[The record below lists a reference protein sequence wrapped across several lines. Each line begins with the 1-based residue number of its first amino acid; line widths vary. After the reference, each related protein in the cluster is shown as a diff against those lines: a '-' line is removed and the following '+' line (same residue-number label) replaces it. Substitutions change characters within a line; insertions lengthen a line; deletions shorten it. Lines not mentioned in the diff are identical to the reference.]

1 MIARERSGVA
11 AVALG
16 IWGCVSALIL
26 LSLAVAVAHG
36 LRTTPRVI
44 STDAFSSTPLSLM
57 AVGLTWGLLGVLLW
71 LIHRRLIDRDNV
83 LVALG
88 LFGITFLYINV
99 FRERTIYGDIQDYAE
114 AAMRLS
120 RGEPLNTSY
129 LYTPFW
135 ATVLEP
141 LARFGPKAIFGVCWL
156 LNMLSIPVFYLL
168 LHATLKAYGF
178 GANVAGLLCF
188 SFMVVNV
195 PLLRTLGYVQVN
207 LHVTNLILASLVSFP
222 RTRAVS
228 AVTLALAAQIKM
240 SPLALALPYLL
251 RRDYKWLGVFVLT
264 VLATAGLTVAW
275 HGLAPFQEFLFNVRR
290 MREENGLQFRETSF
304 DSFFAAVASFGLL
317 SEGAARAMTVLSK
330 VCLTAA
336 LFVIGARGVRHKL
349 FYSHDDER
357 RLLYNATPFLLV
369 WMTMVSPLV
378 WEHHPVFLALPFL
391 LIVRRLETAA
401 EWTWYGA
408 AYFLEFVVPTFD
420 FFPWSYGRLL
430 APLIW
435 VGLAWSALRRP
446 EASVAFTGV
455 ERKLAVL
462 LGARSDAGGRA
473 PLPS

>member
-1 MIARERSGVA
+1 
-11 AVALG
+11 
-16 IWGCVSALIL
+16 
-26 LSLAVAVAHG
+26 
-36 LRTTPRVI
+36 
-44 STDAFSSTPLSLM
+44 
-57 AVGLTWGLLGVLLW
+57 
-71 LIHRRLIDRDNV
+71 
-83 LVALG
+83 
-88 LFGITFLYINV
+88 V

-178 GANVAGLLCF
+178 GTNVAGLLCF

-222 RTRAVS
+222 QTRAVS

-349 FYSHDDER
+349 FYSHDDP
-357 RLLYNATPFLLV
+357 AGV
-369 WMTMVSPLV
+369 DDDGVSARMGAPSGV
-378 WEHHPVFLALPFL
+378 PRLALPSDRAPPGDCRGVDLVRCGL
-391 LIVRRLETAA
+391 LPGVRRTDLRFLPVVLRAPARAA
-401 EWTWYGA
+401 H
-408 AYFLEFVVPTFD
+408 L
-420 FFPWSYGRLL
+420 GRLGVVG
-430 APLIW
+430 APPAG
-435 VGLAWSALRRP
+435 GLGRVHRRGEEARRP
-446 EASVAFTGV
+446 
-455 ERKLAVL
+455 
-462 LGARSDAGGRA
+462 ARRA
-473 PLPS
+473 K